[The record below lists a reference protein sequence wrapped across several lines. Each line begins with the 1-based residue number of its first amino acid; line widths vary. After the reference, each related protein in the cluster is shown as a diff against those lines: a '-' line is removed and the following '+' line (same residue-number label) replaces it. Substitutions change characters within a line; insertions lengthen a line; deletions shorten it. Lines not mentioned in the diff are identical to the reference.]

1 VIRSSQDGGPHIAGW
16 HKLIDSWQHL
26 RLANNEY
33 RARRFDVCRFLR
45 MMLNPTEVSGEKP
58 MPDAIY
64 QSSRAVDGMDE
75 GSTLED
81 LVQSAQAGSH
91 SAFGLLKRRYERRIF
106 KQIISITRHHEDAED
121 ALQDALCRAYVAFPL
136 FEGRCHIYTWMSRI
150 AINCALMKVR
160 KRKGLRE
167 MSLNDQGHADDQEPL
182 RDFPDPQWSPE
193 EICGAAEWLR
203 HITTASRKL
212 DPISRRVLIMRA
224 NNESTLEEIADALNV
239 SVSAAKARLYRA
251 RDSLRAFSQHPSDR
265 DHHAHQT

>member
-1 VIRSSQDGGPHIAGW
+1 
-16 HKLIDSWQHL
+16 
-26 RLANNEY
+26 
-33 RARRFDVCRFLR
+33 
-45 MMLNPTEVSGEKP
+45 MMLNHTEVPGERP

-64 QSSRAVDGMDE
+64 DRSQAVDGMDE

-91 SAFGLLKRRYERRIF
+91 DAFGLLKRRYAGRMF

-121 ALQDALCRAYVAFPL
+121 ALQDALCKAYVALPL
-136 FEGRCHIYTWMSRI
+136 FERRCHIYTWLSRI

-167 MSLNDQGHADDQEPL
+167 ISLNDQDPADDQEPL
-182 RDFPDPQWSPE
+182 RDLPDPKWSPE
-193 EICGAAEWLR
+193 EICGAEEWLR

-212 DPISRRVLIMRA
+212 DPISRRVLMMRA
-224 NNESTLEEIADALNV
+224 NNDSTLEEIADVLNV

-251 RDSLRAFSQHPSDR
+251 RHSLRAFSQNPM
-265 DHHAHQT
+265 